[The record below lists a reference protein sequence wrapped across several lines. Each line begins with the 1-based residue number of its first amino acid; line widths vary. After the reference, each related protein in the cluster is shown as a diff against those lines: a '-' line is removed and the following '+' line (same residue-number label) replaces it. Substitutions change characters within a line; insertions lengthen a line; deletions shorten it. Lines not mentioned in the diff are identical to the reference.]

1 MQYHSENINELAL
14 ALSKAQGEMKGAVKD
29 SNNPFFKSKYADLSS
44 VREACKDE
52 LSKNGLSISQI
63 MGASEQGE
71 MYLITMLLH
80 SSGQWIKSM
89 LPIKS
94 ANAKDSRVNEYHVL
108 GSAITYLRRYAWS
121 AIIGIS
127 TEEDDDANSIQAYQ
141 NRSPKPKVEAHT
153 SRDEKTVAITISKEE
168 VAELES
174 LMIKCGNEFTNKV
187 TTFLKKN
194 GIEELSLIPF
204 PLFRQ
209 IKGDALSRLK
219 EEATA

>member
-14 ALSKAQGEMKGAVKD
+14 ALSKAQGEMKGAIKD
-29 SNNPFFKSKYADLSS
+29 SSNPFFKSKYADLSS

-52 LSKNGLSISQI
+52 LSRNGLSITQI
-63 MGASEQGE
+63 MGANEHGE

-94 ANAKDSRVNEYHVL
+94 TNAKDSRVNEYHVL

-121 AIIGIS
+121 AIVGIA
-127 TEEDDDANSIQAYQ
+127 TEEDDDANAVPTDQ
-141 NRSPKPKVEAHT
+141 NRNAKPKVEANT
-153 SRDEKTVAITISKEE
+153 SKDEKTVTLNISKEE
-168 VAELES
+168 VEELEC
-174 LMIKCGNEFTNKV
+174 LMIKCGNEFSNKV
-187 TTFLKKN
+187 NGFLKKN
-194 GIEELSLIPF
+194 GIENLSLIPF

-209 IKGDALSRLK
+209 IKEDALSRLK
-219 EEATA
+219 EEVIN